1 MEVAKVGLEIKKISS
16 AVLLLA
22 ISLPW
27 FWNSILKMLESIL
40 LKSIFGS
47 NHQGF
52 CISSLIFFS
61 LWSHFFKFY
70 YLLKE
75 KRKLSSGII

>member
-1 MEVAKVGLEIKKISS
+1 
-16 AVLLLA
+16 LLA

-52 CISSLIFFS
+52 CISSLIVFS